1 MSASSPRSWAPLRR
15 RRMAAKGVP
24 ASAKPS
30 SPAVR
35 SEASDSTCRAEN
47 EIDLLLARAEDAQVV
62 EPPEELPQARLLGK
76 KPPARLEASREDL
89 RVLAR
94 EVQEVGPGRSARF
107 TDSITR
113 SCSEGS
119 SALGLAS
126 SLSAAAFEVD
136 LAAVSPKAP
145 FPQADPSVPRR
156 DSRKAATALEISLLG
171 SSFSADRGA
180 GGVASSAEDAF
191 ARRRSSWS
199 ARSPLSSAGR
209 AAVSAATC

>member
-47 EIDLLLARAEDAQVV
+47 EIDLLLAKAEDAQVV
-62 EPPEELPQARLLGK
+62 EPPDELPQARLLGK
-76 KPPARLEASREDL
+76 KPPGRLEASREDL

-126 SLSAAAFEVD
+126 SSAATFEVD
-136 LAAVSPKAP
+136 LASASPKAP
-145 FPQADPSVPRR
+145 FPQAGPSVPSR

-171 SSFSADRGA
+171 SSFSTTGA

-199 ARSPLSSAGR
+199 ARSPLSSAGG